1 METEVH
7 LQEPSQE
14 AEAASARAETSRGS
28 RKWLIGAVLAGLLAL
43 AVLVVVTIYLLNPNT
58 PTARIRDVFII
69 LLALE
74 GMLVG
79 LALIVLVV
87 QIAILIN
94 LLQHEVRP
102 ILDSTARTVNVLQG
116 TATFISNRLAEPVI
130 KLNETVAAVSSVA
143 GVLKFARGRKRK
155 NPKGE

>member
-1 METEVH
+1 METEAQPRVP
-7 LQEPSQE
+7 QTDTAIGSRE
-14 AEAASARAETSRGS
+14 APHGSS
-28 RKWLIGAVLAGLLAL
+28 RKWLIIAGLAGLIAL
-43 AVLVVVTIYLLNPNT
+43 GLLVAATVYLLNPNT

-74 GMLVG
+74 GMLIG
-79 LALIVLVV
+79 LALLVLVV

-116 TATFISNRLAEPVI
+116 TAAFISNHLVEPVI
-130 KLNETVAAVSSVA
+130 KLNETVAAFSSVA
-143 GVLKFARGRKRK
+143 SVLKLTRGRKQK
-155 NPKGE
+155 KAKGE

>member
-1 METEVH
+1 METEA
-7 LQEPSQE
+7 QSRIPQTDTATASQE
-14 AEAASARAETSRGS
+14 APLGSS
-28 RKWLIGAVLAGLLAL
+28 RKWLIIAGLAGLIAL
-43 AVLVVVTIYLLNPNT
+43 GLLVAATVYLLNPNT

-74 GMLVG
+74 GMLIG
-79 LALIVLVV
+79 LALLVLVV

-116 TATFISNRLAEPVI
+116 TAAFVSNHLVEPVI
-130 KLNETVAAVSSVA
+130 KLNETVAALSSVA
-143 GVLKFARGRKRK
+143 SVLKLTRGRKRK
-155 NPKGE
+155 NAKGE